1 MGAAGLAM
9 DQLTLFL
16 LFLKASFL
24 STGGTGNLPI
34 LYTDLIA
41 RGWATER
48 PFAEALTI
56 GQITP
61 GPTGLWVI
69 SFGYLIDG
77 VPGALLAAIA
87 IVIPPLSV
95 LLIAILY
102 QRHGDHPAMSGFIRG
117 LSLAV
122 VGIFAVVLADILR
135 GNGVDAG
142 ALLIA
147 VAALG
152 LALTNRIP
160 VIAIIGLA
168 ALAGIVLYH

>member
-1 MGAAGLAM
+1 I
-9 DQLTLFL
+9 LF
-16 LFLKASFL
+16 
-24 STGGTGNLPI
+24 
-34 LYTDLIA
+34 TDLIA

-48 PFAEALTI
+48 PFAEALII

-77 VPGALLAAIA
+77 VPGALMAAVAIA
-87 IVIPPLSV
+87 IPPLAV
-95 LLIAILY
+95 LLVAVLY

-122 VGIFAVVLADILR
+122 VGIFAVVLVDILR
-135 GNGVDAG
+135 GNGLGAG

-147 VAALG
+147 AAALG

-168 ALAGIVLYH
+168 AVAGMIIYR